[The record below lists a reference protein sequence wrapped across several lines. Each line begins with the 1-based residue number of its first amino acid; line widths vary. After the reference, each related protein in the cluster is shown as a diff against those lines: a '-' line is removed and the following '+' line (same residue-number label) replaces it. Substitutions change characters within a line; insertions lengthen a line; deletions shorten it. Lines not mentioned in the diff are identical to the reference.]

1 VVACLR
7 ADHATLSFKS
17 RSRPSS
23 VVPCSIL
30 FDTPDERLM
39 AQRREPPECFRDLN
53 LDQVVTAATAG
64 REAYDLL
71 PIFHSSLSGVEA
83 IRYRHEVFRDFE
95 SSDVFACVRSFCE
108 RMRGVRGA
116 VVETRKL
123 YHELQRQRQDLDTV
137 GEYCEAVSAL
147 TRALTL
153 THLRSRGLIRLRQ
166 YLGEYTRSM
175 AFGTLAAET
184 ERLQAD
190 LAAIA
195 YAVRIDGKRIEVSR
209 YGGEPD
215 YAAEVLEAFAK
226 FRQGAVEQHEFALR
240 NYAQM
245 NHIEAAIL
253 ERVARLFP
261 QIFSA
266 LAQYCERHC
275 DFLDTVVTN
284 FEREAQFYLAW
295 LEYLRPLETAGLR
308 VCYPE
313 VSQGAKSS
321 RCSDTFDLAL
331 AHRLVRERGAVV
343 INDFELRGRERIMV
357 VSGANQGG
365 KTTFARLIGQVHYLA
380 GIGCPVAGREAT
392 VPLVDQVLTH
402 FEREE
407 RVETL
412 SGKLEESL
420 QRMRRLLEQATSSS
434 LLIMNESFDSTT
446 VSDALFLSREILRR
460 VMERD
465 VLCICVTFLDEL
477 ASLSEKTVSYLAT
490 VDPQDPAKR
499 TYSVLRRPAEGLA
512 YAMAIAEKYGLT
524 YERVKERIAR

>member
-1 VVACLR
+1 M
-7 ADHATLSFKS
+7 
-17 RSRPSS
+17 P
-23 VVPCSIL
+23 SIL
-30 FDTPDERLM
+30 FDTPDERLLSG
-39 AQRREPPECFRDLN
+39 QREPPECFRDLN
-53 LDQVVTAATAG
+53 LDQITAAVTTG
-64 REAYDLL
+64 RDAYDLL
-71 PIFHSSLSGVEA
+71 PIFHSLLPGIEA

-95 SSDVFACVRSFCE
+95 DPDVSAGVASFSERLRAVRASLL
-108 RMRGVRGA
+108 
-116 VVETRKL
+116 ETRKVH
-123 YHELQRQRQDLDTV
+123 YELQRHRYDLDTV
-137 GEYCEAVSAL
+137 GEYCAAVNAL

-153 THLRSRGLIRLRQ
+153 TDLRSRGLIRLRQ

-175 AFGTLAAET
+175 AFGSLAAET
-184 ERLQAD
+184 EALQAD

-195 YAVRIDGKRIEVSR
+195 YAVRLSGKRIEVSR

-215 YAAEVLEAFAK
+215 YAAQVLETFAK
-226 FRQGAVEQHEFALR
+226 FRQGAVERPEFTFR
-240 NYAQM
+240 SYAEM

-261 QIFSA
+261 EVFSA
-266 LAQYCERHC
+266 LARYCERHR
-275 DFLDTVVTN
+275 DFLDSVVTG

-295 LEYLRPLETAGLR
+295 LEYLKPLERVGLR

-313 VSQGAKSS
+313 VSRGAGSIG
-321 RCSDTFDLAL
+321 CYGTFDLAL
-331 AHRLVRERGAVV
+331 AHRLGGNGGTVV
-343 INDFELRGRERIMV
+343 VNDFELREPERVMV

-365 KTTFARLIGQVHYLA
+365 KTTFARLVGQVHYLA
-380 GIGCPVAGREAT
+380 GIGCPVAGREARL
-392 VPLVDQVLTH
+392 PLVDRVLTH

-420 QRMRRLLEQATSSS
+420 QRMRRLLDEATPAT
-434 LLIMNESFDSTT
+434 LLIMNESFGSTT
-446 VSDALFLSREILRR
+446 VSDALFLSRNILRR

-465 VLCICVTFLDEL
+465 MLCVCVTFLDEL

-499 TYSVLRRPAEGLA
+499 TYRVERRPAEGLA

-524 YERVKERIAR
+524 YERLKERIGR